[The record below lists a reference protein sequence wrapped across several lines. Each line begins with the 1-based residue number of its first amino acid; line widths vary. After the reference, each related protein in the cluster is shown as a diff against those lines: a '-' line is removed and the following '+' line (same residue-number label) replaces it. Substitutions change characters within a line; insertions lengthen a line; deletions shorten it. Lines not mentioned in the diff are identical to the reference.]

1 MAVAVV
7 VREELRHADCLEKT
21 AAKAAASESCDRYH
35 WASYVSINAGTAASA
50 GTMNS
55 PNPLF
60 LREEELDRGLALLYF
75 AGRQLNADADALRAE
90 GAIDEI
96 DHQALFMIGRHPGV
110 TLAELCVMLAV
121 GKQTLSRHLKR
132 LAQAGLIDQ
141 ESSADD
147 RRKRHLRLT
156 EKAALLLAR
165 VHLLQKRRLRLA
177 FKSSGATAV
186 EGFQRVLL
194 DLVGEPRRE
203 QLRRRTAGV
212 AMP

>member
-1 MAVAVV
+1 
-7 VREELRHADCLEKT
+7 
-21 AAKAAASESCDRYH
+21 
-35 WASYVSINAGTAASA
+35 
-50 GTMNS
+50 MNS

-60 LREEELDRGLALLYF
+60 LREEELDRGLELLYF
-75 AGRQLNADADALRAE
+75 AGRQLNADAAALRGE

-96 DHQALFMIGRHPGV
+96 DHQTLFLIERNPGV
-110 TLAELCVMLAV
+110 TLAELCLLLAV
-121 GKQTLSRHLKR
+121 GKQTLSRHVKR

-147 RRKRHLRLT
+147 RRKRPLRLT
-156 EKAALLLAR
+156 AKAATLLAR

-203 QLRRRTAGV
+203 LLRRRTAGAGV
-212 AMP
+212 P

>member
-1 MAVAVV
+1 
-7 VREELRHADCLEKT
+7 
-21 AAKAAASESCDRYH
+21 
-35 WASYVSINAGTAASA
+35 
-50 GTMNS
+50 MNS